1 MKYLSISL
9 TLILTLLANQSAL
22 AEVKE
27 TSLNPSTGIETIV
40 VIAQPEVADFEIFS
54 LNRSKQVM
62 QEIMDTVA
70 ADLGND
76 EAPTFQSASEAI
88 ASI

>member
-27 TSLNPSTGIETIV
+27 TALNPSTGVETIV

-54 LNRSKQVM
+54 LKRSKQVM